1 LVKGDAR
8 KVMSRVRTVTARIN
22 KFQVRVRAG
31 RFRVW
36 TVELRTVGGRA
47 TRVHGALQLLTK
59 RYG

>member
-1 LVKGDAR
+1 
-8 KVMSRVRTVTARIN
+8 MSRVRTVTARIN